1 MDNFLWLNADGTL
14 IPEDAETRG
23 MLGTQQAHFRLQK
36 TCPNLLVGLRTPC
49 EPGRP
54 EGERVI
60 LAGDATG
67 LPLVDMIVFL
77 NQCRITGLFRLTA
90 PDSERT
96 LSFLDGEIRGASSS
110 VASEKIGEV
119 AVRMGFVQRERLD
132 ALLAAPTGTGRIG
145 NLMVENGLIQ
155 RHDLYACLRQQVT
168 EIFLACL
175 MVSEGVFTLTNQ
187 KIAAQR
193 ALNINTQGLLMDSV
207 RQMDELKE
215 FRKRIPSSK
224 VCPRA
229 VRQGEAGLEK
239 AEAQILQQCSGERS
253 IADLA
258 LMFRLSEFDAT
269 KAVHH
274 LLELGYLD
282 PEMKAAP
289 GAPPMPLP
297 AEVISVFNKVFSM
310 IFSVL
315 RALPKPPDILD
326 EASNV
331 LRLQSELFPMFRGI
345 ELEPSGEVPAQRLL
359 QNIQEL
365 NADTAETSHVL
376 YSTFNELMYF
386 LLFEAGEQLDP
397 VSDEQLSARIKA
409 LLDPIEAASR

>member
-14 IPEDAETRG
+14 IPEDAETRA
-23 MLGTQQAHFRLQK
+23 MLGTQQAHFRLQP
-36 TCPNLLVGLRTPC
+36 TSSNLLIGIRTPC
-49 EPGRP
+49 EPGHP

-77 NQCRITGLFRLTA
+77 NQCRITGLFRLTS

-110 VASEKIGEV
+110 IATEKIGEV
-119 AVRMGFVQRERLD
+119 AVRMGFVQRERLE
-132 ALLAAPTGTGRIG
+132 ALLASPTGTGRIG

-175 MVSEGVFTLTNQ
+175 MVTEGVFTLTNQ

-229 VRQGEAGLEK
+229 LKTVDASLEK
-239 AEAQILQQCSGERS
+239 AEAQILLQCNGERS
-253 IADLA
+253 ISELA

-274 LLELGYLD
+274 LLELGYVD
-282 PEMKAAP
+282 SEMKVAP
-289 GAPPMPLP
+289 GAPPVPMP
-297 AEVISVFNKVFSM
+297 AEVISVFNKVFVM

-315 RALPKPPDILD
+315 RALPRPPDILD

-345 ELEPSGEVPAQRLL
+345 QLEPSGEVPAHQLM

-365 NADTAETSHVL
+365 NADTPETSHVL

-397 VSDEQLSARIKA
+397 VADEQLSARIKV